1 MSKKVEPLPLRQ
13 SNDGRWEVE
22 NDSGIWIK
30 CKNEE
35 DAKILSKAPIVLQ
48 ESFEV
53 FHPNEKVAA
62 KLDETAEKMEQ
73 YNMSLGSRYFREMA
87 KCARGNRREI
97 A

>member
-1 MSKKVEPLPLRQ
+1 MTKKVEPLPLRQ
-13 SNDGRWEVE
+13 SDDGTWEVK

-30 CKNEE
+30 CENEE
-35 DAKILSKAPIVLQ
+35 DAKILSNAPIVLK

-73 YNMSLGSRYFREMA
+73 YNMSLGSRYFQAMA
-87 KCARGNRREI
+87 KRARGDQNDRK
-97 A
+97 